1 MTVSWAKT
9 RLHVLILSQ
18 QCVNGNPFVP
28 LCPHHSSIEAG
39 REEEKKKKEKKRKEK
54 KRRSEKRMIDK
65 EPQTHLTIPSEEPVA
80 MTLSLFQSNN

>member
-39 REEEKKKKEKKRKEK
+39 REEEKKKKRENRMIDKR
-54 KRRSEKRMIDK
+54 KRMIDK

-80 MTLSLFQSNN
+80 MTLSLFQPNN

>member
-18 QCVNGNPFVP
+18 QCVNGNPFIP

-39 REEEKKKKEKKRKEK
+39 REEEKKRKEKKRKGGQK
-54 KRRSEKRMIDK
+54 KG
-65 EPQTHLTIPSEEPVA
+65 
-80 MTLSLFQSNN
+80 